1 MNCSSLLL
9 LLLVEYTIVECEFVV
24 TQQLLYSKQILVF
37 ISFIFLFY
45 YLLIAGLSDDYCLND
60 VVISRCGT
68 VG

>member
-9 LLLVEYTIVECEFVV
+9 LLVVEYTIVECEFVV

-37 ISFIFLFY
+37 ISFNFLFY

-60 VVISRCGT
+60 VVI
-68 VG
+68 